1 MWLSMGNIVDTSK
14 VGMLFIN
21 MVEPHRIRLQGQAR
35 LLRDAHILNQWKDV
49 ALAVEVSITK
59 TWLNCPRY
67 IHPMANLGDSGHVP
81 SEDRETEPAQWKSL
95 EVISDVLPPQPHE
108 LKKTRS

>member
-1 MWLSMGNIVDTSK
+1 
-14 VGMLFIN
+14 MLFIN

-35 LLRDAHILNQWKDV
+35 LLRDAQILKQWKDV

-59 TWLNCPRY
+59 TWFNCPRY
-67 IHPMANLGDSGHVP
+67 IHPMAKLGDSGHVP

-95 EVISDVLPPQPHE
+95 EAVADVLPPQPHE
-108 LKKTRS
+108 LKKTTS